1 MRTDLPQS
9 VLDAADVVA
18 VTQLVLLERESR
30 DLGRWEQMRECF
42 HPDSRVRVSWFSGT
56 GAEFVDG
63 SIDMARR
70 NVLAKHRL
78 GPILVRLAGDRAV
91 ASLSGIIDIPATLS
105 GIEVQLSSHA
115 RFLYRAE
122 RRAERWRILSFD
134 AIYVRDEF
142 TTAIPGLSLPIKP
155 ADLAGFRSSYRMLSY
170 LLTTQGY
177 AVNSNLAGEDKPETT
192 AALNREVY
200 GWAGIQV

>member
-1 MRTDLPQS
+1 MATDLPQS
-9 VLDAADVVA
+9 ILDAADIVA

-30 DLGRWEQMRECF
+30 DLGRWDQMRDCF
-42 HPDSRVRVSWFSGT
+42 HPDSLVRVSWFSGT
-56 GAEFVDG
+56 GPDFVSG

-105 GIEVQLSSHA
+105 GVEVQLSSHA
-115 RFLYRAE
+115 RFLFRAE
-122 RRAERWRILSFD
+122 RRAARWRIFGFD
-134 AIYVRDEF
+134 AVYLRDEL
-142 TTAIPGLSLPIKP
+142 TTAIPGVPIPVTP
-155 ADLAGFRSSYRMLSY
+155 ADVARFRSSYRMLSY

-177 AVNSNLAGEDKPETT
+177 QVNPDLPGEDRPETT
-192 AALNREVY
+192 LALNREIY
-200 GWAGIQV
+200 GWAGIRV

>member
-1 MRTDLPQS
+1 MRADLPQA
-9 VLDAADVVA
+9 VLDAADIVA
-18 VTQLVLLERESR
+18 VTQLVLRERESR
-30 DLGRWEQMRECF
+30 DLARWDQMRDCF
-42 HPDSRVRVSWFSGT
+42 HPDSLVRVSWFTGT

-63 SIDMARR
+63 SIDMAAR
-70 NVLAKHRL
+70 NVFAKHRL

-91 ASLSGIIDIPATLS
+91 ASLSAIIDIPATLS
-105 GIEVQLSSHA
+105 GVEVQLSSYA

-142 TTAIPGLSLPIKP
+142 TTPIPGRSLPVTP
-155 ADLAGFRSSYRMLSY
+155 ADVAGFRPSYRMLSY

-177 AVNSNLAGEDKPETT
+177 KVNHDLPGEDKPTSA
-192 AALNREVY
+192 AALEREVY
-200 GWAGIQV
+200 DWAGIRM